1 MNRVSNSYLAMSALL
16 GRGRLGASSDD
27 TANLIRTA
35 ALRADRAMKAA
46 PAKAAELPA
55 KATERPAVTVSLSQA
70 AQTALAQ
77 ARAAV
82 QARPDSSVRSP
93 SPTSSTPATP
103 ALEPEPQAAPSTA
116 APEAK
121 TESAPTKPRSIKDI
135 DFENLT
141 PEDRTWLVAQNE
153 AGRANHEAVMMIW
166 RDLDSRDTDQV
177 TPVEARALL
186 AKLEPLVK
194 ASEDYE
200 FKHANVQRAV
210 DFLTDRGSRPDD
222 YRPAYVEIHG
232 MRLRV

>member
-16 GRGRLGASSDD
+16 GQGRLGASSDD

-35 ALRADRAMKAA
+35 ASRADRAMKAA

-70 AQTALAQ
+70 AQMALAQ

-82 QARPDSSVRSP
+82 QARPESSVQSS
-93 SPTSSTPATP
+93 SPTPSTPATP
-103 ALEPEPQAAPSTA
+103 APEPEPQAAPSTA

-121 TESAPTKPRSIKDI
+121 TESPTKPRSIKDI
-135 DFENLT
+135 DFGNLT
-141 PEDRTWLVAQNE
+141 PEDRTWLIAQNE
-153 AGRANHEAVMMIW
+153 AGRANHEAVMMI
-166 RDLDSRDTDQV
+166 RHDLDSRDTDQV